1 MKLFLLF
8 TLFFCFSSFLNYKS
22 NISFYKKIGGKKYD
36 AAADLINTT
45 KGDIILVGRTDSYSQ
60 DMNVNIIKLDEQGN
74 AIWDRTYGGNEA
86 EDATEVIETKDGGFL
101 VVGNSDSYSKNSNES
116 DIWLLKINTSGER
129 EWEKAIQ
136 TPNILDEARGVI
148 ETKEGDFLVVGN
160 TTAVAGG
167 NTEAILLKISKKGE
181 LIWQKLFGGEGSR
194 QANHIIKNAEGYAIV
209 GSAEIEKRRWDM
221 WIFTVDNEGN
231 MLWQQNYGGSDNE
244 MGNTLA
250 QNADGSYVLV
260 GFTYTFAE
268 GSLDAWVVKIDNKG
282 NKLWNKS
289 FGGLSTDEAFDVLLT
304 KENNILIAGYSDIYI
319 PDKNFNNIGKDGN
332 DVFLACL
339 DQSGNELWKDN
350 FGGKGA
356 QRAYAV
362 VERPDGYIIA
372 GLTDEDEEKAT
383 DHLIVKITKP
393 N

>member
-8 TLFFCFSSFLNYKS
+8 SLFFCFSSFLNHKS

-36 AAADLINTT
+36 AAADLINTSN
-45 KGDIILVGRTDSYSQ
+45 GGIILVGRTDSYSQ
-60 DMNVNIIKLDEQGN
+60 DMNVNIIKLDEKGN
-74 AIWDRTYGGNEA
+74 LIWDRTYGGNEA
-86 EDATEVIETKDGGFL
+86 EEATEVIETKDGGFL
-101 VVGNSDSYSKNSNES
+101 VVGYSDSYSKNANES
-116 DIWLLKINTSGER
+116 DIWLLKINANGEK

-136 TPNILDEARGVI
+136 TSEIIDEAHGVI
-148 ETKEGDFLVVGN
+148 ETKEGDFVVVGN

-167 NTEAILLKISKKGE
+167 NTDAVVLKFSKKGE
-181 LIWQKLFGGEGSR
+181 PIWQKAFKGEKSQ

-209 GSAEIEKRRWDM
+209 GSAEMQKRRWDI
-221 WIFTVDNEGN
+221 WLFTIDNQGN
-231 MLWQQNYGGSDNE
+231 MLWQQNYGGGDNE
-244 MGNTLA
+244 MGNIVV

-268 GSLDAWVVKIDNKG
+268 GSLDAWVVKTDSKG
-282 NKLWNKS
+282 NKIWDKS
-289 FGGLSTDEAFDVLLT
+289 FGGLSTDEAFDVIIT
-304 KENNILIAGYSDIYI
+304 KENTLLIAGYSDIYI

-332 DVFLACL
+332 DVFMACL
-339 DQSGNELWKDN
+339 TQSGEELWKDS
-350 FGGKGA
+350 FGGKGT

-362 VERPDGYIIA
+362 VERADGYILA

-383 DHLIVKITKP
+383 DHLIVKIAKP